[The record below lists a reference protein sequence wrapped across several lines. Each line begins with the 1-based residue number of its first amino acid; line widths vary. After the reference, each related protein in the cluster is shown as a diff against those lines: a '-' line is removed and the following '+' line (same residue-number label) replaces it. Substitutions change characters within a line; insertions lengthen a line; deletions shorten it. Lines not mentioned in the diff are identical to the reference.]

1 MHLFTPS
8 LHTALRARMYG
19 RWAPLAQL
27 LLPRYV
33 PRAGKEMLLHLA
45 FWARVEKMHAS
56 DSTPS
61 VTVAFLDLH
70 KNYEEIGAEMITIPV
85 SALGLGPSHSPLPF
99 HSLVRAFEPS
109 CGRYCTLVVWDSTP
123 TGRCTTL

>member
-1 MHLFTPS
+1 MEISKAWKVAS
-8 LHTALRARMYG
+8 LAR
-19 RWAPLAQL
+19 L

-56 DSTPS
+56 DPMPT

-70 KNYEEIGAEMITIPV
+70 KNYEEIGAETITIPHTDWQMHYV
-85 SALGLGPSHSPLPF
+85 VIDLKPEHVGHSIRPYLYIGKDPGIYYF
-99 HSLVRAFEPS
+99 DDFE
-109 CGRYCTLVVWDSTP
+109 
-123 TGRCTTL
+123 